1 MRIRITTAAVAA
13 ALAVSLVG
21 CGSGSDKDADSKA
34 DAAKSSA
41 PAAMSSEP
49 SAPSSEPTAP
59 ATEAG
64 GDSSEA
70 EKVAPP
76 APTGDKRT
84 AVIAAIRDVNPKL
97 VQDEDKAIEKA
108 RYQCVN
114 LDGGVPDAVSSAMEL
129 FSYDGVMPTKD
140 DARHLNI
147 GLRKTLCPEA

>member
-21 CGSGSDKDADSKA
+21 CSSDNDADSKA

-41 PAAMSSEP
+41 PATSSSEP
-49 SAPSSEPTAP
+49 STPSSEPTAP
-59 ATEAG
+59 DTEAG
-64 GDSSEA
+64 GDTTEA
-70 EKVAPP
+70 DKVAPP
-76 APTGDKRT
+76 APAGDKRT

-114 LDGGVPDAVSSAMEL
+114 LDGGVPDTVNSAMEL
-129 FSYDGVMPTKD
+129 FSYDGVMPTED

>member
-21 CGSGSDKDADSKA
+21 CSSGSDNDADSKA

-41 PAAMSSEP
+41 PAAPSES

-59 ATEAG
+59 DTEAG
-64 GDSSEA
+64 GDTTEA
-70 EKVAPP
+70 DKVAPP

-84 AVIAAIRDVNPKL
+84 AVIAAIRDVDPKL

-114 LDGGVPDAVSSAMEL
+114 LDGGVPDTVNSAREL
-129 FSYDGVMPTKD
+129 FSYDGVTPTED
-140 DARHLNI
+140 DARHINI

>member
-21 CGSGSDKDADSKA
+21 CSSGSDNDADSKA

-41 PAAMSSEP
+41 PAASSSEP
-49 SAPSSEPTAP
+49 STPSSEPTAP
-59 ATEAG
+59 DTEAG
-64 GDSSEA
+64 GDTTEA
-70 EKVAPP
+70 DKVAPP

-114 LDGGVPDAVSSAMEL
+114 LDGGVPDTVNSAMEL
-129 FSYDGVMPTKD
+129 FSYDGVMPTED
-140 DARHLNI
+140 EARHLNI